1 MCGIAGRVNT
11 DPARP
16 INRARLEAMTTAVAH
31 RGPDADGFYVG
42 AGVGLGHRRL
52 SILDLATG
60 DQPLSNEDGRFWVV
74 FNGEIFNFAD
84 TRAELETA
92 GHHFRTNTDT
102 EVIVHAH
109 EEWGDA
115 AVERFRG
122 MFAYALWET
131 GRAGC
136 CSSAIAWASSRSTT
150 RPRVTRSSSDPKSS
164 RFSRIPMCRAIG
176 AQRP

>member
-102 EVIVHAH
+102 EVSSTRTRSGATQPSSDSAACSRMRSGKPDAPAAARPRSPGHQAALLRVHA
-109 EEWGDA
+109 
-115 AVERFRG
+115 
-122 MFAYALWET
+122 
-131 GRAGC
+131 
-136 CSSAIAWASSRSTT
+136 
-150 RPRVTRSSSDPKSS
+150 
-164 RFSRIPMCRAIG
+164 
-176 AQRP
+176 